1 MPILNWYEDKK
12 DQELLNYI
20 PILERLA
27 FVEDIRDYIPKM
39 VRDNVIDYKRAI
51 DTVRNATFGGKL

>member
-27 FVEDIRDYIPKM
+27 FVEDIREYIPKM
-39 VRDNVIDYKRAI
+39 V
-51 DTVRNATFGGKL
+51 